1 MKKIYVSEGEV
12 LDKISILE
20 IKSQNINDSNK
31 IKNIKKELEILKAE
45 TIDLLLDK
53 KVFELYLELKEV
65 NLKLWNIED
74 RIRIK
79 ERNKKFDDEFI
90 ELARSVYYTNDER
103 SSIKKKINILVSSE
117 IIEEKSY
124 EDYK

>member
-20 IKSQNINDSNK
+20 IKSQNINDNNK

-79 ERNKKFDDEFI
+79 ERNKKFDDEFV

>member
-20 IKSQNINDSNK
+20 IKSQNINDNNK

-53 KVFELYLELKEV
+53 KVFELYLELKKV

-79 ERNKKFDDEFI
+79 ERNKKFDDEFV

-103 SSIKKKINILVSSE
+103 SSIKKKINILLCSE

>member
-20 IKSQNINDSNK
+20 IKSQNINDNNK

-79 ERNKKFDDEFI
+79 ERNKKFDDEFV

-103 SSIKKKINILVSSE
+103 SSIKKKINILLCSE

>member
-20 IKSQNINDSNK
+20 IKSQNINDNNK

-74 RIRIK
+74 SIRIK
-79 ERNKKFDDEFI
+79 ERNKKFDNEFI

-103 SSIKKKINILVSSE
+103 SSIKKKINTLLCSE

-124 EDYK
+124 QKY